1 MRISDWSSDV
11 CSSDLNQPS
20 MVFSPRWR
28 RREPGMSYSRWA
40 NSRTICCNSPRARR
54 SRLTRGP
61 STDRRNKALG
71 SIAFMGTHLV
81 DEGFAAQLDSL
92 GSDSGQ
98 NLWGVKSD
106 RSAPSHPRSGAGHH
120 GTTITRLSQ
129 VMASASDTDRH
140 KVCQNSEDRKRVV

>member
-1 MRISDWSSDV
+1 
-11 CSSDLNQPS
+11 

-40 NSRTICCNSPRARR
+40 NSRTFCCHSPRARR

-81 DEGFAAQLDSL
+81 AEGYAAQLDSL

-98 NLWGVKSD
+98 T
-106 RSAPSHPRSGAGHH
+106 RSEEH
-120 GTTITRLSQ
+120 T
-129 VMASASDTDRH
+129 
-140 KVCQNSEDRKRVV
+140 SELQSLMRISYAVFCLK

>member
-1 MRISDWSSDV
+1 
-11 CSSDLNQPS
+11 

-81 DEGFAAQLDSL
+81 DEGYAAQLDSL

-98 NLWGVKSD
+98 NLWGERKSGVLGK
-106 RSAPSHPRSGAGHH
+106 SVSG
-120 GTTITRLSQ
+120 RLDLGGLGILKKKKKIQ
-129 VMASASDTDRH
+129 QT
-140 KVCQNSEDRKRVV
+140 

>member
-1 MRISDWSSDV
+1 
-11 CSSDLNQPS
+11 

-81 DEGFAAQLDSL
+81 DRSEEHTSELQSL
-92 GSDSGQ
+92 MRISYAVFCLKKKNNITYHLIDYSTKTTVTYTRFQ
-98 NLWGVKSD
+98 TEIKITHT
-106 RSAPSHPRSGAGHH
+106 SHYHIP
-120 GTTITRLSQ
+120 
-129 VMASASDTDRH
+129 
-140 KVCQNSEDRKRVV
+140 

>member
-1 MRISDWSSDV
+1 MSFFVFWLVFFFNQKPAYELRIIDWSSYV
-11 CSSDLNQPS
+11 CSSDLS

-81 DEGFAAQLDSL
+81 DEGYAAQLDSL

-98 NLWGVKSD
+98 TLWV
-106 RSAPSHPRSGAGHH
+106 
-120 GTTITRLSQ
+120 
-129 VMASASDTDRH
+129 
-140 KVCQNSEDRKRVV
+140 